1 MPSEDKG
8 AIPIGAVA
16 QLTGISSHTLRK
28 WESRHGVIEPI
39 RTPSGRR
46 LYTPEQV
53 RKLICLRELIG
64 RGHQI
69 SNLSRLTLAELEMLV
84 AEATGRPEP
93 ARVAFRRIL
102 VVGPVLSAV
111 FSARLGPERAPFVT
125 RAQPGG
131 EWLLAEGGEWLLAED
146 QASAQASTPASDAAL
161 VIELPTL
168 NDRLVAALLTARR
181 RAFSRL
187 IVVYG
192 FATRARVAQLDAG
205 GVYCLMAPIDL
216 EEILNR
222 LGAPARRRA
231 AVELLANPAL
241 PPPRFAPESIARMA
255 ALAPK
260 IACECPQHVARLLT
274 EVSAFETYSRECE
287 DGDPAE
293 RELHARLRLI
303 AAHARALLEEG
314 LANIARTEGVALEE
328 LELELDS

>member
-1 MPSEDKG
+1 MYAPG
-8 AIPIGAVA
+8 
-16 QLTGISSHTLRK
+16 
-28 WESRHGVIEPI
+28 
-39 RTPSGRR
+39 
-46 LYTPEQV
+46 QV
-53 RKLICLRELIG
+53 RKLICLRDLIG

-69 SNLSRLTLAELEMLV
+69 SNLSRLTLAELEVLV
-84 AEATGRPEP
+84 AGATGSPAP
-93 ARVAFRRIL
+93 ARVVFHSIL

-125 RAQPGG
+125 RAEP
-131 EWLLAEGGEWLLAED
+131 GGEWLLAED
-146 QASAQASTPASDAAL
+146 QAGARPSTPDSDAAL

-205 GVYCLMAPIDL
+205 GVSCLMAPIDL

-222 LGAPARRRA
+222 LGAPERRRA

-241 PPPRFAPESIARMA
+241 PSPRFAPESIARMA
-255 ALAPK
+255 ALTPR

-314 LANIARTEGVALEE
+314 LANSAQTEGVVLEE
-328 LELELDS
+328 LALEPDA